1 MVNIQLSICFF
12 LVFIANRIATIGL
25 IVTQARLLAFLGNSL
40 DRCANQ
46 RTDQEWLG
54 HLLKQPSTRH
64 IHMNGDKTIVTD
76 GKLQTFQQANSSTTI
91 LLGVDGSGAGWFAS
105 STATE
110 ENLVDLRSLAVAGF
124 LPQDELAI
132 LAQARSLLHWH
143 EHHGFCAN
151 CGQQTEMQDA
161 GYRRHCGA
169 CTTDHFPRTDPVIII
184 AVRHGTRMLLGRQ
197 SAWPEGMY
205 STLAGFMEPG
215 ETIEEAARR
224 EVFEEAGIRVGQITF
239 HSNQPWPFP
248 SSLMIGLIGEGLTD
262 DIAIDPKELETAR
275 WFEEDEVRSML
286 DGTHAQGLKTPLP
299 LAIAHHLIR
308 ACLQSS

>member
-1 MVNIQLSICFF
+1 LVNIQLSICFF
-12 LVFIANRIATIGL
+12 LVFIANRIVTTGL

-40 DRCANQ
+40 DRCANH

-76 GKLQTFQQANSSTTI
+76 GKLQTFRQANSSTTI

-151 CGQQTEMQDA
+151 CGQPTEIQDA
-161 GYRRHCGA
+161 GYRRHCGVCA
-169 CTTDHFPRTDPVIII
+169 TDHFPRTDPVIIV

-197 SAWPEGMY
+197 SIWPEGMY

-248 SSLMIGLIGEGLTD
+248 SSLMIGLIGEALTD
-262 DIAIDPKELETAR
+262 EIAIDPKELETAR

-286 DGTHAQGLKTPLP
+286 DGTHSQGIKTPLP

-308 ACLQSS
+308 ACVQSS